1 MDDHNEDT
9 DEMDGIE
16 DAGPASW
23 EERARFLRQIDG
35 ITERERIAERE
46 RRAERERIRAN
57 GIRADVIREMAMLT
71 ETQIGRL
78 QEMLRVLRSDAADP
92 DPSIT
97 EEMARLG
104 LDFAFVEWM
113 RPHKKKLKD
122 REAYVDLYNDEGELA
137 DLVRTLTIGE
147 YQELQLIHVAK
158 TLTCSSSI
166 PSRDPQ
172 DEPHVIPDIREALQ
186 KELRSAIWHL
196 INTDGRSVKSLHNF
210 LGISETTLRDWAGSP
225 DDPLPQYEQQKGHT
239 PSGDP
244 GAKAA

>member
-1 MDDHNEDT
+1 
-9 DEMDGIE
+9 
-16 DAGPASW
+16 
-23 EERARFLRQIDG
+23 
-35 ITERERIAERE
+35 
-46 RRAERERIRAN
+46 
-57 GIRADVIREMAMLT
+57 MLT

>member
-35 ITERERIAERE
+35 ITERKRI
-46 RRAERERIRAN
+46 AERERIRAN

-104 LDFAFVEWM
+104 LDFTFVEWM

-122 REAYVDLYNDEGELA
+122 REAYKDLYNDEG
-137 DLVRTLTIGE
+137 
-147 YQELQLIHVAK
+147 
-158 TLTCSSSI
+158 SSPTWSA
-166 PSRDPQ
+166 PSRS
-172 DEPHVIPDIREALQ
+172 ANT
-186 KELRSAIWHL
+186 RSC
-196 INTDGRSVKSLHNF
+196 N
-210 LGISETTLRDWAGSP
+210 
-225 DDPLPQYEQQKGHT
+225 
-239 PSGDP
+239 
-244 GAKAA
+244 